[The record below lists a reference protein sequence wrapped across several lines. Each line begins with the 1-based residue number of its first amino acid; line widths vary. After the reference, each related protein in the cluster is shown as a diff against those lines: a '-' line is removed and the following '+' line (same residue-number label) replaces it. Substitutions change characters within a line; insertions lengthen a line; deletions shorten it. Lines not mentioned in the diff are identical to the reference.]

1 MSKVQAEGLDDAERR
16 GRRLRRS
23 SPAGDVALAQIR
35 AQVEQVRAQ
44 DGPVRL
50 DVPGAVHAMRVA
62 TRRLRSALKTF
73 GPLLHRDVTRPVRDE
88 LRWLARALGTARDA
102 EVMRERIL
110 AAVDREGD
118 RESRPGAVTDEAHG
132 RLAEAY
138 AAARRGLLVE
148 LDGDRYRA
156 LRAALDALLDDPP
169 LRKRAARRAGPVL
182 PRLVA
187 RADADVL
194 AAMTAA
200 GRAEDRAEKHTRLHD
215 ARKAAKRARYAA
227 EAVAPVLGKDA
238 RRLAAAMERLQDAL
252 GEHLDTANTRTRLHE
267 LAARTT
273 APSAAFTYG
282 RLHALEEVRSDRT
295 LTDVDAA
302 WRRARRKRLRRW
314 LR

>member
-1 MSKVQAEGLDDAERR
+1 VRAEGRDDAGRR
-16 GRRLRRS
+16 GRPLRRS
-23 SPAGDVALAQIR
+23 SPAAHVALAQIG
-35 AQVEQVRAQ
+35 AQVEQIRAQ

-50 DVPGAVHAMRVA
+50 DLPGAVHAMRVA

-73 GPLLHRDVTRPVRDE
+73 RPLLHRDVTRPVRDE
-88 LRWLARALGTARDA
+88 LRWLARVLGTARDA
-102 EVMRERIL
+102 EVMRERVL
-110 AAVDREGD
+110 AAVEREGD
-118 RESRPGAVTDEAHG
+118 QGRSPGAVTDEARG
-132 RLAEAY
+132 QLAETY
-138 AAARRGLLVE
+138 AAARRELLVE

-169 LRKRAARRAGPVL
+169 LRKRAARRAGRVL

-187 RADADVL
+187 RADAEAR

-200 GRAEDRAEKHTRLHD
+200 RRAEDHADRQARLHD

-227 EAVAPVLGKDA
+227 EAVAPALGKDA

-282 RLHALEEVRSDRT
+282 RLDALEEVRSDRT